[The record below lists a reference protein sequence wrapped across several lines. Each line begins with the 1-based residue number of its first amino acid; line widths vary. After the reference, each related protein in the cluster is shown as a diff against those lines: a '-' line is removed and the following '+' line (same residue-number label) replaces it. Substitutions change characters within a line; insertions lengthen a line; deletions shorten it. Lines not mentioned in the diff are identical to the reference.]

1 MQVWSPYNQASYLVN
16 CSSDLTPVYQI
27 VVVLEQDLSMTLFSL
42 MLCGRLDLRDQN
54 LIIGHVKRRFTP
66 LRLPTRM
73 NELTLFTR
81 ASETSVGLLKY
92 YS

>member
-1 MQVWSPYNQASYLVN
+1 MQVWSPHKQASYLVN
-16 CSSDLTPVYQI
+16 CSSDLTPIYQI
-27 VVVLEQDLSMTLFSL
+27 VVVLEQDWSMTLFSL

-54 LIIGHVKRRFTP
+54 LIIGHGKRRFSP

-73 NELTLFTR
+73 NEFTLLTR
-81 ASETSVGLLKY
+81 ASGTSVGLLKY